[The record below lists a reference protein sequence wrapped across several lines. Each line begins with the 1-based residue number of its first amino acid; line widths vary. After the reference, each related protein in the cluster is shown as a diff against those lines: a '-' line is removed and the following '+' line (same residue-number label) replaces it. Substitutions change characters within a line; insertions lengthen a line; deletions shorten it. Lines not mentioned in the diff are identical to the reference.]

1 MSWPLTLFT
10 QSFQLSK
17 LEAAAFPSPSCW
29 DSNGSLQIIV
39 DFSELMGKSF
49 LFLTVL
55 TKQTLASITQSQS
68 YSRCT
73 APLQSRFCSL
83 LCEWFPECA
92 AYTEKSR
99 LSELNTPTFGPP
111 VDRSFSCRRSTVFMF
126 LSTFCS
132 LLFQYLEHIQ
142 TI

>member
-83 LCEWFPECA
+83 LCE
-92 AYTEKSR
+92 YKSR